1 MTDIEYIGNVGVVSE
16 ASLVLLSINLPN
28 EQGTIHVTIIIII
41 ILRIPQSSALRSIY
55 GIEKKFS

>member
-28 EQGTIHVTIIIII
+28 EQGTIHLTIIIII
-41 ILRIPQSSALRSIY
+41 ILGVP
-55 GIEKKFS
+55 